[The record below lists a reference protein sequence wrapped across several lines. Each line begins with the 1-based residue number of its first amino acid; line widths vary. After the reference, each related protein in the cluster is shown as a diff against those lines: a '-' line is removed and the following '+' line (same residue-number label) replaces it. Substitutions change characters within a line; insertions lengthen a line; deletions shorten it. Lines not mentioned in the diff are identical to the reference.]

1 MYLEVWVRE
10 WWKSWALIDVEPV
23 KINELRFK
31 SVIVGIL
38 PGLSDSSCIR
48 TAGSLTTLPLK
59 QNHPP
64 LELLFNPSRL
74 LLL

>member
-38 PGLSDSSCIR
+38 PGLSDSCSIG
-48 TAGSLTTLPLK
+48 TIT
-59 QNHPP
+59 
-64 LELLFNPSRL
+64 
-74 LLL
+74 